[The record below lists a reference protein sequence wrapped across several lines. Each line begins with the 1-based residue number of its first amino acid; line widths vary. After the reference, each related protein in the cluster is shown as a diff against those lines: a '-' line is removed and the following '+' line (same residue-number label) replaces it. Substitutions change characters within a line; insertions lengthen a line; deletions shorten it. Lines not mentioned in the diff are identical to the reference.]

1 MEFGVHPTLTLLT
14 MKRKKILIQERFGSR
29 VRELRVARGWSQ
41 ERLADECKLHW
52 TYIGGIER
60 GERNVS
66 LKNINAIAK
75 AFDMPLKELF
85 DF

>member
-1 MEFGVHPTLTLLT
+1 
-14 MKRKKILIQERFGSR
+14 MKRKRSLVQERLGNR
-29 VRELRVARGWSQ
+29 IRELRGTRGWSQ
-41 ERLADECKLHW
+41 ERLADECRLHR

-66 LKNINAIAK
+66 LNNINAIAK
-75 AFDMPLKELF
+75 AFDITLKELF